1 MTDVEREA
9 LEAARGLPVSPNA
22 LARLGMRFGDEV
34 ARWAVGQWQL
44 RGLAARKFSSSAE
57 MLFDREGL
65 EMASSAGIAAYH
77 ARQFPVGA
85 LVVDLTAG
93 IGADTIALA
102 ARGPV
107 MAYERDAD
115 RARLLSHNL
124 EVCWEGDALSS
135 PGAGEGDAPPSPSL
149 GCDGAQPSQ
158 VLVAD
163 GLTAPPSDY
172 VFADPSRRSGRRFSR
187 DIDAYEPHPSEIIA
201 RHPYARRVAIKL
213 SPMLPDDAFSAIANG
228 RPYRLEFLSWQGE
241 CPEALLVMGSEIE
254 ATWRGAVM
262 VGPDLARES
271 AELWDTV
278 DVADA
283 FIYEADPAAI
293 RAHALGAF
301 GLAGLADS
309 NGYLTGPDFMES
321 PWLRGFRVLSDDAG
335 DVRRTL
341 ATLRSLGAA
350 TPVVKVRGVE
360 ADPEKLRKTWRLD
373 GGREV
378 IVIVYPVGR
387 RVRHAVVVRI

>member
-1 MTDVEREA
+1 MTDLEREA
-9 LEAARGLPVSPNA
+9 LEAARGLPVSPKA
-22 LARLGMRFGDEV
+22 LGQLGARFGDEV

-44 RGLAARKFSSSAE
+44 RGLAARKFSRAAE

-85 LVVDLTAG
+85 LVLDLTAG
-93 IGADTIALA
+93 LGADTTALA

-107 MAYERDAD
+107 IAYERDAA

-124 EVCWEGDALSS
+124 QVCWEGDALSS
-135 PGAGEGDAPPSPSL
+135 PSL
-149 GCDGAQPSQ
+149 GGGGAQPSQ
-158 VLVAD
+158 ILIAD
-163 GLTAPPSDY
+163 GLDAPPSDY

-187 DIDAYEPHPSEIIA
+187 DLDAYEPHPSEIVT
-201 RHPYARRVAIKL
+201 RHPDAKRIAIKL
-213 SPMLPDDAFSAIANG
+213 SPMLPDDAFSTIASG
-228 RPYRLEFLSWQGE
+228 RHYRLEFLSWQGE
-241 CPEALLVMGSEIE
+241 CPEALLMVGSEID

-262 VGPDLARES
+262 VGKDIAWES

-283 FIYEADPAAI
+283 FLYEADPAAI

-309 NGYLTGPDFMES
+309 NGYLTGPDLIES
-321 PWLRGFRVLSDDAG
+321 PWLRGYRVLSDDAG
-335 DVRRTL
+335 DARRTL
-341 ATLRSLGAA
+341 ATLRSLEAA

-360 ADPEKLRKTWRLD
+360 ADPEKLRKSWRLD
-373 GGREV
+373 GHREV

-387 RVRHAVVVRI
+387 KVRHAVVGFKTAT